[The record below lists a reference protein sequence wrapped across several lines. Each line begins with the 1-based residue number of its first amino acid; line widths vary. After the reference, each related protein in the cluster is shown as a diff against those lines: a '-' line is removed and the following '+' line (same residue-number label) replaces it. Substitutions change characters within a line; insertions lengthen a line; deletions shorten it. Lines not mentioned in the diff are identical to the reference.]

1 MVVLLLVFGG
11 LLLLRFIA
19 KISYLQVKK
28 KKKKNHSV
36 HGFFKGSS
44 IYHIVFLL
52 SV

>member
-28 KKKKNHSV
+28 KKKNHSV

>member
-28 KKKKNHSV
+28 KKNHSV